1 MSKFVI
7 HKKGFFYTD
16 EAYEAVDDAK
26 GSIVG
31 TYTTLEEAQK
41 AKANADLASMC
52 GLKGMLAVDFFLYRE
67 DYDAVCKQM
76 EDFYQKEFGLT
87 IEDRDYFNFPSE
99 INTEQAKV
107 FLEILALS
115 FHDIVEYADDVVLNP
130 DDFNLDEQELGE
142 F

>member
-16 EAYEAVDDAK
+16 EAYEVVDEAK

-31 TYTTLEEAQK
+31 TYTRLEEAQA

-52 GLKGMLAVDFFLYRE
+52 GLKGMLAVDFFLYRQ
-67 DYDAVCKQM
+67 DYDAVGRHM
-76 EDFYQKEFGLT
+76 EDFYQKEFGLK
-87 IEDRDYFNFPSE
+87 IEDRDYFNFPAE
-99 INTEQAKV
+99 INNEQAKV
-107 FLEILALS
+107 FLQILQLS